1 MKKELVAA
9 FASNEITGTAP
20 DWIMFAPA
28 GTHEI
33 DAKLDGKPS
42 RVKVTVD
49 KAGAVAL
56 QRDLE
61 ARRAE
66 GGPQPFFDLHH
77 DARDATAYPQEFAWR
92 TFIVNGEER
101 EGIGARVIWTPR
113 GLEATKSDPSNGIL
127 PSVRYFSPRCAV
139 VRGRIAGLLDSSSG
153 NAAGG
158 LVSDPAFERIAPL
171 VAAKQ
176 TTPTNMDDIYKKRLM
191 KALGKSEEEEMD
203 EDAMVMEIEAA
214 YQAKKKLAEMEAAN
228 MPKPEEVKEMAAAK
242 AVVESE
248 NANLKAELEAA
259 RTEIAKGREERA
271 DSFVRELVASGKIPA
286 KASGTQK
293 VWRSSYLADAE
304 AALEASKELSAALAP
319 DGKRIT
325 DDVVTTPQ
333 DSGAVRQ
340 AKAQELLASKKATTF
355 AQAWELAGQI
365 TA

>member
-28 GTHEI
+28 GKQQI
-33 DAKLDGKPS
+33 QAKLDGKPS
-42 RVKVTVD
+42 RLTITVD
-49 KAGAVAL
+49 AEGAAAL

-61 ARRAE
+61 ARKAE

-77 DARDATAYPQEFAWR
+77 DAREAAAYPQEFEW
-92 TFIVNGEER
+92 R
-101 EGIGARVIWTPR
+101 EGSGIWARVIWTPM
-113 GLEATKSDPSNGIL
+113 GLEATKCDPSNGIL

-158 LVSDPAFERIAPL
+158 LVSDPAFEKIAPL
-171 VAAKQ
+171 VAAKTQ
-176 TTPTNMDDIYKKRLM
+176 TQQDNMDKKRLM
-191 KALGKSEEEEMD
+191 KALGKA
-203 EDAMVMEIEAA
+203 ED
-214 YQAKKKLAEMEAAN
+214 AEMEDEDLMIELEAACGAY
-228 MPKPEEVKEMAAAK
+228 MKGKDMEAGMAKKMDELTASK

-248 NANLKAELEAA
+248 VANLRSELQAARAELGKAKEA
-259 RTEIAKGREERA
+259 EA

-286 KASGTQK
+286 KAQGTQK
-293 VWRSSYLADAE
+293 VWRSSYLADA
-304 AALEASKELSAALAP
+304 ASAIEASKELQAAHAL